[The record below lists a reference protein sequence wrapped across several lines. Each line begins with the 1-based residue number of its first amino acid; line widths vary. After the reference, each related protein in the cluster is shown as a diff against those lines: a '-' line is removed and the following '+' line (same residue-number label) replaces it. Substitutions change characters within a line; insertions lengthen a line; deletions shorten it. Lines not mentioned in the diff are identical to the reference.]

1 MCTQYL
7 MGVALYL
14 KAMVLLRLVAKTNGT
29 TFPSDATLKPP
40 TTICVQAIEDDD
52 GAVEERSSDQ
62 ASLKLLM
69 THPELR
75 KRQVVSKRID
85 IYISISLYLYSG
97 VYNNA
102 YHDIYT
108 YQFICRPC
116 WACSRTLSRTLVN
129 TLVLVGCTTYYPISI
144 TVGTAVLWVYADV
157 YKYILY
163 IYTHICFIQHGRRNY
178 IHRPWLLPGSL
189 ALYCILALRLLDLP
203 WQTIGMQISAGKL
216 WQSFLVPY

>member
-1 MCTQYL
+1 MRKPVKKKQHSWHARTHARTHTRVHRTLHLPLYKDSDPDATAPQPPPPPIGWLVLDVTCPSTLRCSKGKRLMALFFVLIFYADVLMCTQYL

-116 WACSRTLSRTLVN
+116 
-129 TLVLVGCTTYYPISI
+129 
-144 TVGTAVLWVYADV
+144 
-157 YKYILY
+157 
-163 IYTHICFIQHGRRNY
+163 
-178 IHRPWLLPGSL
+178 
-189 ALYCILALRLLDLP
+189 
-203 WQTIGMQISAGKL
+203 
-216 WQSFLVPY
+216 